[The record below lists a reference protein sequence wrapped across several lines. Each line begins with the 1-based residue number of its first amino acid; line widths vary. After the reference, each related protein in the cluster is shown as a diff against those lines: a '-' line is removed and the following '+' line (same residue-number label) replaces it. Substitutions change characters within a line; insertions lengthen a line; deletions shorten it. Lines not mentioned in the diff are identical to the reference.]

1 MIARCMMAFLLLYSN
16 GFGIVNG
23 AARSGSAARKG
34 SQPGV
39 TMRRL
44 RFLLVGTAFVAGV
57 CCARLTAAA
66 DTPPATGAATELR
79 VGIAA
84 IYPPL
89 AFKQDGELT
98 GIEVQF
104 AQQLGTDLGVKITF
118 VETPFPE
125 LIPALRAQRIDI
137 IMSGMSITDDRKKL
151 VSFTQPYLRVGQM
164 RLMRREDVERLK
176 SRAAMNRPTT
186 RIGVVTGTT
195 GETYVR
201 AHLGRATI
209 EGFADVDAAV
219 AALRADRIDVFI
231 HDAPSIWRI
240 VGGFESTEHQL
251 QGEYEPLTEEYL
263 AWAVRKNDHLRDRLN
278 TVLHTWRGNGEL
290 EHVLDHWIRT
300 RRWAVAGPSHRP
312 AHH

>member
-1 MIARCMMAFLLLYSN
+1 M
-16 GFGIVNG
+16 
-23 AARSGSAARKG
+23 RS
-34 SQPGV
+34 
-39 TMRRL
+39 L
-44 RFLLVGTAFVAGV
+44 RFFLVWTVFVAGV
-57 CCARLTAAA
+57 CRALLTEAAE
-66 DTPPATGAATELR
+66 TPPATGAATELH
-79 VGIAA
+79 VGIAGN
-84 IYPPL
+84 YPPL

-98 GIEVQF
+98 GIEAQF
-104 AQQLGTDLGVKITF
+104 AEQLGTDLSVKITF

-125 LIPALRAQRIDI
+125 LIPALLAHRIDV
-137 IMSGMSITDDRKKL
+137 IMSGMSITKDRKKL

-176 SRAAMNRPTT
+176 SRAAMDRPTT

-195 GETYVR
+195 GEAYAR
-201 AHLGRATI
+201 AQLGRATI

-219 AALRADRIDVFI
+219 GALRANRIDIFI

-251 QGEYEPLTEEYL
+251 QGRYEPLTGEYL

-278 TVLHTWRGNGEL
+278 TVLHKWRGNGEW

-300 RRWAVAGPSHRP
+300 RRWAVAAPSHLP